1 MGNPMKIILLIA
13 SLLFA
18 PPALAS
24 DIQFPALTGRVVD
37 TADQIPA
44 DLERLLDAEIT
55 DFEKST
61 GHQFVVVTIPDL
73 HGIPKEDYT
82 LQLGRQ
88 WGIGRTGADDGIIL
102 LQSPGDGSPGSGKI
116 RIEVGKGMEYI
127 LTDNVTGKIYRDLMI
142 PILKQDR
149 PRAETTPQA
158 ILAGAREIMRLGAIT
173 PEQKAEFD
181 AKIAA
186 EDARRRRAAMDA
198 IGNFFAFAL
207 GLGTVGAGGWGIWMF
222 ATRKKRAERRAA
234 RAEAER
240 IAAAEAARHRQLRE
254 DQERR
259 QAEARRQQALREQQA
274 RQDMLNAMTPERR
287 AAFLA
292 EDEAQRQAEFRR
304 IAAESDR
311 RRQAEEAQRKLRQEE
326 DTLRSSNNY
335 GSSFGGSS
343 DTSSNDS
350 SSFSGGGGDFG
361 GGGAGGDY

>member
-1 MGNPMKIILLIA
+1 MKIILLIA

-18 PPALAS
+18 SPALAS

-37 TADQIPA
+37 TADQIPV

-61 GHQFVVVTIPDL
+61 GHQFVVITIPDL

-88 WGIGRTGADDGIIL
+88 WGIGRAGADDGIIL

-127 LTDNVTGKIYRDLMI
+127 LTDAETGRIIRDLMV
-142 PILKQDR
+142 PILKSDR

-186 EDARRRRAAMDA
+186 EDARRRRATMDA

-222 ATRKKRAERRAA
+222 ATRQKRAERRTA

-292 EDEAQRQAEFRR
+292 EEEAQRQAEFRR

-311 RRQAEEAQRKLRQEE
+311 RRQAEEAQRKLHQEE
-326 DTLRSSNNY
+326 AEDARRSSNNY

-343 DTSSNDS
+343 ETPSNDS